1 MNDYID
7 FIENKIK
14 KNIDVEKIRILDKS
28 DKHKSHKSFDPHKY
42 HLYLEIESKFLKLN
56 CEKANLILNWY
67 PLLDFEKTI
76 SLTANWYKDY
86 YSKKNMVKTTEKQIK
101 EYISLIK

>member
-42 HLYLEIESKFLKLN
+42 HLYLEIESKFLKSLDQLEAQRN
-56 CEKANLILNWY
+56 IMKILADE
-67 PLLDFEKTI
+67 LK
-76 SLTANWYKDY
+76 
-86 YSKKNMVKTTEKQIK
+86 SKIHALEIK
-101 EYISLIK
+101 IK